1 MIDIYEHTGTL
12 NNRRDCL
19 LIDMTIK
26 TFTVISKSLFDK
38 ISQSLIFYNIY
49 IKAALCILH
58 NKSIK
63 HWQIISNVI
72 YYFQKG

>member
-49 IKAALCILH
+49 IKAALH

-72 YYFQKG
+72 CYFQKG

>member
-1 MIDIYEHTGTL
+1 MIDIHEHTGTL

-49 IKAALCILH
+49 IKAA
-58 NKSIK
+58 
-63 HWQIISNVI
+63 
-72 YYFQKG
+72 